1 MNRRILVILAVVAAA
16 LGVLASSALF
26 TVHQTEQ
33 ALVLQFGNPK
43 RVIQEPG
50 LKFKIPFVQNVITLD
65 KRILSFDAP
74 AEEVIASDQKRLVVD
89 SFLRFRITD
98 PLKFYQSV
106 GNETVARSRLAS
118 ILNSGVRKVLGQ
130 ETFSTVLSGERVE
143 LMRQIQETVNR
154 EAGEFG
160 ITVVDVRIKRAD
172 LPEANSQAIFRRM
185 QTEREREAKEF
196 RAQGAEVSQR
206 IRSRAD
212 REKTV
217 LLAEAERES
226 EILRGQGDAKVVKIF
241 ADAFGR
247 DIEFFSFYRSM
258 LAYREALGADQ
269 TTMVLSPD
277 SEFFRYFRDM
287 AGDGRRRE

>member
-1 MNRRILVILAVVAAA
+1 MSRRTLVILAVVVAA
-16 LGVLASSALF
+16 LGVLASSSLF
-26 TVHQTEQ
+26 TVHQAEQ
-33 ALVLQFGNPK
+33 ALVLQLGEPIRAESN
-43 RVIQEPG
+43 PG
-50 LKFKIPFVQNVITLD
+50 LKFKIPFIQNVIFLD
-65 KRILSFDAP
+65 KRILAFDAP

-89 SFLRFRITD
+89 SFLRFRISD

-143 LMRQIQETVNR
+143 LMRQIQETVNK

-196 RAQGAEVSQR
+196 RAQGAEISQR
-206 IRSRAD
+206 IRARAD

-217 LLAEAERES
+217 LLAEAEREA
-226 EILRGQGDAKVVKIF
+226 EILRGEGDAQVVKIF
-241 ADAFGR
+241 ADAYGR
-247 DIEFFSFYRSM
+247 DIDFFSFYRSM
-258 LAYREALGADQ
+258 LAYREALGADE

-287 AGDGRRRE
+287 SGAGKRRD